1 MLSDKENVVKQCTVI
16 LRVWFG
22 QSTPIFPCPWSINCS
37 IDVGTACLGPLWGR
51 EPLIYDD
58 LTKTHHTHFRTS
70 IAFNRNFRKSMFQ
83 MSLFW
88 SFQEWWD
95 YWPPVWM
102 WSMPVAKK
110 KMSDGHTKRPG
121 GVDFT
126 KPFWA
131 WWVSC
136 HRPLCGQENLFGC
149 FLKWWYPQNTP
160 KWSFLVGKPMVVGY
174 QHFRKPP
181 LKCGVYFSFGSLV
194 W

>member
-1 MLSDKENVVKQCTVI
+1 MRKWAHVSNVIVLVI
-16 LRVWFG
+16 SRMMGLLTTRLDV
-22 QSTPIFPCPWSINCS
+22 
-37 IDVGTACLGPLWGR
+37 IDACCK
-51 EPLIYDD
+51 
-58 LTKTHHTHFRTS
+58 TK
-70 IAFNRNFRKSMFQ
+70 
-83 MSLFW
+83 L
-88 SFQEWWD
+88 
-95 YWPPVWM
+95 
-102 WSMPVAKK
+102 
-110 KMSDGHTKRPG
+110 SDGHTKRPG

-194 W
+194 MFDKSGQSFQPLFSIGWEGSGPALWKVFQESIIFHCIDFPWCQFLYSRNLHLYNWRFDWEIRPIRII